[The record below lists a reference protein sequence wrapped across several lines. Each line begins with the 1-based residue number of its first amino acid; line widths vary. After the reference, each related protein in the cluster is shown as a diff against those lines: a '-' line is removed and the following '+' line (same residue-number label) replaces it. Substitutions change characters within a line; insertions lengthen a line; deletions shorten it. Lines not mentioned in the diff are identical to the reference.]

1 MAKKQNTSAIAFSI
15 FASGKARVVAK
26 IPLDPGRES
35 KCQQL
40 AMQWRYTMRQR
51 HRWATEEDF
60 SRSME
65 RKASEALVWLGL
77 KMTDLKAL
85 AQGGQQDD
93 DDFMSSLIE
102 VAIPWT
108 SESEHWWTR
117 VLPWEFLISS
127 GTKQY
132 RFEKKRIV
140 VRRLIL
146 SEPMVKFDAPNSF
159 AILEAAPGKLRDGF
173 DFSSESSMVNSALRP
188 LKSTHLHRDCGPSPT
203 AAQLSSWL
211 LKHKPDILHVT
222 GIDSRMG
229 AELLGTAV
237 SDRDGLYMTSPRGGV
252 PEAVD
257 AQTFAEAITPKDYAP
272 KLVAFNLWNSGARMA
287 PLAIARGVGA
297 AIGFENTFDDN
308 IAERFFS
315 QLYAQYSASTWSL
328 GKGFVDAVMAT
339 SPLRRRTRGSSII
352 LWTHESLLAPIK
364 KVQREAI
371 SKVVEQRIANQN
383 DHQARDFLQIEAVPC
398 SRLNY
403 ADLHNRGSIMKKLS
417 IGLFPKLDHDI
428 EPVTEIRDIEVEV
441 NLSAGS
447 ESFPYQTKLDLVRGE
462 NVVDLA
468 NVALDATDTHGPG
481 GIHVPLT
488 SELMRS
494 VDESLLT
501 SIHVSVNWGT
511 QNVYRRTFPV
521 QLAPVDEWRF
531 EDDQIIWMSSFVQ
544 PRDQAV
550 AKIID
555 AGQRYL
561 ACLADDYTAGFSGY
575 QAYDPDA
582 EHPWKGVDLQVQAI
596 WTAISLDFGLSYI
609 NPPPSYSDNA
619 QRLRTPS
626 RILEERRGTCVDLA
640 LLMAACLEWVEI
652 YPVIFNLND
661 HAFPGYWRNTNE
673 YEVFQ
678 SRPKIADDGGAEQD
692 SDGVRNRTLPPWYS
706 PKTVY
711 AELRNYV
718 TPVMK
723 PNEKPAMYEA
733 RRSLIPME
741 TVFLTQRSGFQ
752 AAVEESRGYFAKTR
766 SSDFHSLI
774 DVCRSR
780 SRVTPIPLSALRR
793 S

>member
-1 MAKKQNTSAIAFSI
+1 MAKKQKNSAVTFSI
-15 FASGKARVVAK
+15 FTSGKARVVAE
-26 IPLDPGRES
+26 IPLARDKES
-35 KCQQL
+35 EYEQL
-40 AMQWRYTMRQR
+40 AMRWRYTMRQR

-65 RKASEALVWLGL
+65 RQASDALAWLGL
-77 KMTDLKAL
+77 KTTQLKAL
-85 AQGGQQDD
+85 AQGGRQDD
-93 DDFMSSLIE
+93 DDFMSLLIE

-132 RFEKKRIV
+132 RSEKKRVV
-140 VRRLIL
+140 VRRLI
-146 SEPMVKFDAPNSF
+146 SSKPMVKFDTPQSF
-159 AILEAAPGKLRDGF
+159 AILEAAPGKLRDSF
-173 DFSSESSMVNSALRP
+173 DYSGENSMVNSALRH
-188 LKSTHLHRDCGPSPT
+188 LKFMNLHRDWGPSPT
-203 AAQLSSWL
+203 SAQLSNWL
-211 LKHKPDILHVT
+211 IKFKPDILHIT
-222 GIDSRMG
+222 GIDTRLG
-229 AELLGTAV
+229 AELLGTPAP
-237 SDRDGLYMTSPRGGV
+237 DRDGLYLASPRGGD
-252 PEAVD
+252 PEAID
-257 AQTFAEAITPKDYAP
+257 AQAFAEVITPKNYAP

-297 AIGFENTFDDN
+297 AIGFENTFDDSVS
-308 IAERFFS
+308 ERFFA

-328 GKGFVDAVMAT
+328 GKAFVDALLAT

-352 LWTHESLLAPIK
+352 LWTHESLLAPMK
-364 KVQREAI
+364 KDQRAAI
-371 SKVVEQRIANQN
+371 SRVVEQRTANQK
-383 DHQARDFLQIEAVPC
+383 DHQARDLLQIEAVPC
-398 SRLNY
+398 ERLNY
-403 ADLHNRGSIMKKLS
+403 ADLHNRGSIMEKLS
-417 IGLFPKLDHDI
+417 IGLFPKLDHNS
-428 EPVTEIRDIEVEV
+428 ELVTEIRDIEVEV

-447 ESFPYQTKLDLVRGE
+447 ESFPYQTKLDLVPGE

-468 NVALDATDTHGPG
+468 NTALDATESHGPG

-488 SELMRS
+488 SELIRS
-494 VDESLLT
+494 VDERLLT
-501 SIHVSVNWGT
+501 SIHVAVTWGT
-511 QNVYRRTFPV
+511 QPVYRRTFPV
-521 QLAPVDEWRF
+521 HLAPVDEWRF
-531 EDDQIIWMSSFVQ
+531 EDDQIIWMSSFVH

-555 AGQRYL
+555 SAQRYL

-582 EHPWKGVDLQVQAI
+582 ERPWNGVDLQVQAI

-619 QRLRTPS
+619 QRLRTPT

-661 HAFPGYWRNTNE
+661 HAFPGYWRNTEE
-673 YEVFQ
+673 YEIFQ
-678 SRPKIADDGGAEQD
+678 SRPMIADDTGAEQD

-718 TPVMK
+718 SPVMK
-723 PNEKPAMYEA
+723 SSERPAVYEA

-766 SSDFHSLI
+766 SNDFHSMI

-780 SRVTPIPLSALRR
+780 SRVTPIPLSAIRR
-793 S
+793 Y

>member
-1 MAKKQNTSAIAFSI
+1 MAKKQRSEITFSI
-15 FASGKARVVAK
+15 FTSGKARVVAS
-26 IPLDPGRES
+26 IPLTLGKES
-35 KCQQL
+35 QNQQL
-40 AMQWRYTMRQR
+40 AMRWRYAMRQR

-65 RKASEALVWLGL
+65 RQASDALVGLGL
-77 KMTDLKAL
+77 TIPQLKAL
-85 AQGGQQDD
+85 AQGGRSDD

-108 SESEHWWTR
+108 SESAHWWTR

-132 RFEKKRIV
+132 RGEKKRVV
-140 VRRLIL
+140 VRRLVV
-146 SEPMVKFDAPNSF
+146 SQTMVKLEAPTSF
-159 AILEAAPGKLRDGF
+159 AILEAAPGKLRDQF
-173 DFSSESSMVNSALRP
+173 DFSGENAMVNSALRGV
-188 LKSTHLHRDCGPSPT
+188 KFTNLHRDWGPSPT
-203 AAQLSSWL
+203 TAQLSGWL
-211 LKHKPDILHVT
+211 LKNKPDILHIT
-222 GIDSRMG
+222 GVDTKLG
-229 AELLGTAV
+229 AELLGTPV
-237 SDRDGLYMTSPRGGV
+237 SDRDGLYMASLRGD

-257 AQTFAEAITPKDYAP
+257 AQTLAEVITPKDYAP

-287 PLAIARGVGA
+287 PMVIAQGVGA
-297 AIGFENTFDDN
+297 AIGFENTFDDSV
-308 IAERFFS
+308 AERFFA
-315 QLYAQYSASTWSL
+315 QLYAQYAASNWSL
-328 GKGFVDAVMAT
+328 GKAFADAVMAT

-352 LWTHESLLAPIK
+352 LWTHDSLLTPLK
-364 KVQREAI
+364 KDQREAI
-371 SKVVEQRIANQN
+371 SRGVEQRVASQEV
-383 DHQARDFLQIEAVPC
+383 HQARDLLRIEAEPC
-398 SRLNY
+398 ERLNY

-417 IGLFPKLDHDI
+417 IGLSPAREQAD
-428 EPVTEIRDIEVEV
+428 EPITEIRDIEVEV

-447 ESFPYQTKLDLVRGE
+447 ESFPYQTKLDLVPEE

-468 NVALDATDTHGPG
+468 NTALDATRSHAPG

-488 SELMRS
+488 SDLMRS

-501 SIHVSVNWGT
+501 SIHVAVNWGK
-511 QNVYRRTFPV
+511 QPVYRRTFPV

-531 EDDQIIWMSSFVQ
+531 EDDQIIWMSSFVH

-555 AGQRYL
+555 SAQRYL
-561 ACLADDYTAGFSGY
+561 ACLADDYSAGFSGY

-582 EHPWKGVDLQVQAI
+582 EQPWHGVDLQVQAI

-661 HAFPGYWRNTNE
+661 HAFPGYWRNTEE
-673 YEVFQ
+673 YEIFQ
-678 SRPKIADDGGAEQD
+678 SRPMIADDKGAEQD
-692 SDGVRNRTLPPWYS
+692 SDGVRNRTLPAWYS

-718 TPVMK
+718 SPVMK
-723 PNEKPAMYEA
+723 AKEKPAAYEA

-741 TVFLTQRSGFQ
+741 TVFLTKRSGFS
-752 AAVEESRGYFAKTR
+752 AAVEESRGYFAKTK
-766 SSDFHSLI
+766 SNDFHSMI
-774 DVCRSR
+774 DICRSR
-780 SRVTPIPLSALRR
+780 SRVTPIPLSAIRKY
-793 S
+793 